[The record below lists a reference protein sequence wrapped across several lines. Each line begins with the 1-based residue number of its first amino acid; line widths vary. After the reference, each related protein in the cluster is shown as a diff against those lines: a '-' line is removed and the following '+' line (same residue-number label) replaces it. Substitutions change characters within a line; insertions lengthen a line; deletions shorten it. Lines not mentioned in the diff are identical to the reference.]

1 MKIKLLL
8 VIVCFIFSFSNTTFA
23 SEANNNKID
32 VSVKGMV
39 CDFCARGIEKVFKK
53 EKAVKAV
60 NVDLSSQKVLVE
72 LHEGVTISD
81 SRITK
86 LIESN
91 GISVVKVSHN
101 VQNTD
106 KDDN

>member
-53 EKAVKAV
+53 EKAVKAI
-60 NVDLSSQKVLVE
+60 NVDLSNQKITVE
-72 LHEGVTISD
+72 LNIGETMSD
-81 SRITK
+81 SYVTK

-91 GISVVKVSHN
+91 GVSVVKVSRKI
-101 VQNTD
+101 QKI
-106 KDDN
+106 KDDA

>member
-53 EKAVKAV
+53 EKAVKAI
-60 NVDLSSQKVLVE
+60 NVDLSNQKITVE
-72 LHEGVTISD
+72 LNIGETMSD
-81 SRITK
+81 SYVTK

-91 GISVVKVSHN
+91 GVSVVKY
-101 VQNTD
+101 
-106 KDDN
+106 K